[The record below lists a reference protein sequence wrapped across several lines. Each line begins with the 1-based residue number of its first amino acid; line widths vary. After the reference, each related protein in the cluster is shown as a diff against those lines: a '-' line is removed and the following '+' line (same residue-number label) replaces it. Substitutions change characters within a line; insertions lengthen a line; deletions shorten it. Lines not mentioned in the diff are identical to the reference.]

1 MPEYSAQLKPLRLW
15 NRLGVISLLALLPFT
30 ALVALALQHMTFAR
44 FAIPV
49 VFGLFVALYSYAYFR
64 IRTFRCP
71 RCSNYFTVRYWWV
84 AEYFRAQMR
93 SLRLRLYDPA

>member
-15 NRLGVISLLALLPFT
+15 NRLGVISLRALLPFT
-30 ALVALALQHMTFAR
+30 ALVALALHHAIFAR

-71 RCSNYFTVRYWWV
+71 RCSNYVTVRYWWSPNTFGRKCV
-84 AEYFRAQMR
+84 HCG
-93 SLRLRLYDPA
+93 LRLYDPA